1 MNFENIPGFGLAFF
15 SCFEELDNELCDP
28 PIRAWMESQVMKIA
42 TRETEKSEVVDST
55 IELFLDKFVRF
66 REKLS
71 RCDRF
76 FGVKSDSGSNFGGG
90 GNFSADRGFGGER
103 RGGYGGNRGGYHDEV
118 PGNGNGRG
126 GYGGGRGSQG
136 RGGVGRGGQG
146 GGMTG
151 RDGRGRGRE
160 FSSHAAQNSGRG
172 TAPRFG
178 GRDNARGG
186 YYENRGRGRGNYS
199 QNDDYDGSYGSK
211 RPGGDTAE
219 DYTKRFRGGE
229 NSHNQRQS
237 QNQGKPAMEPP
248 EGCSWW

>member
-1 MNFENIPGFGLAFF
+1 
-15 SCFEELDNELCDP
+15 
-28 PIRAWMESQVMKIA
+28 MESQVMKIA
-42 TRETEKSEVVDST
+42 TRETEKNEVVDST

-90 GNFSADRGFGGER
+90 GSFSGDRGFGGER
-103 RGGYGGNRGGYHDEV
+103 GGEYRGNRGGYHQET
-118 PGNGNGRG
+118 PGNGDGRRN
-126 GYGGGRGSQG
+126 YGGERGFQG
-136 RGGVGRGGQG
+136 RGGINRGGQG

-151 RDGRGRGRE
+151 RDGGRGRGRGY
-160 FSSHAAQNSGRG
+160 SGQISQNSGRG
-172 TAPRFG
+172 TAPRFDSRG
-178 GRDNARGG
+178 NNRGG
-186 YYENRGRGRGNYS
+186 FYENRGRGRGNVDQS
-199 QNDDYDGSYGSK
+199 DDESYRSK

-229 NSHNQRQS
+229 NSQNRQP
-237 QNQGKPAMEPP
+237 QYQGKPAMEPP